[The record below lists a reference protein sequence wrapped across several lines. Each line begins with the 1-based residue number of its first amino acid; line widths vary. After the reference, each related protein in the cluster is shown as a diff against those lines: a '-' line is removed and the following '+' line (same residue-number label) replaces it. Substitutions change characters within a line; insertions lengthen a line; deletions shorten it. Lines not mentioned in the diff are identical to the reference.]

1 MAPAAVDPE
10 LVKALLPLA
19 TTVALLVLGYVAGS
33 IAERRHY
40 ASIRR
45 REEELVAFPAVAFK
59 SLPPGWSVGRSG
71 LVVGCVVVS
80 PDYFKRFLAGLRNL
94 IGGRLRA
101 YESLLERGR
110 REAILRVKEEARR
123 RNFQAVL
130 NLRLETSSISSARR
144 NGKGTTGVEV
154 IAYGTAIE
162 VAELRGARS
171 PVATA

>member
-1 MAPAAVDPE
+1 MDAGAISD
-10 LVKALLPLA
+10 LLPLV

-45 REEELVAFPAVAFK
+45 REKELVGFPALTFK
-59 SLPPGWSVGRSG
+59 TLPPGWSPSRCG

-123 RNFQAVL
+123 RNFQAVI

-154 IAYGTAIE
+154 IAYGTAID
-162 VAELRGARS
+162 VPELRGSSVRAAA
-171 PVATA
+171 P

>member
-1 MAPAAVDPE
+1 MDSEAVS
-10 LVKALLPLA
+10 AFLPLA

-45 REEELVAFPAVAFK
+45 REEELVGFPALTFK
-59 SLPPGWSVGRSG
+59 TSPPGWNVRRCG

-94 IGGRLRA
+94 IGGRLRS

-110 REAILRVKEEARR
+110 REAILRVKEDARR
-123 RNFQAVL
+123 RDFQAVI

-154 IAYGTAIE
+154 VAYGTAIE
-162 VAELRGARS
+162 VPELAGRAAG
-171 PVATA
+171 